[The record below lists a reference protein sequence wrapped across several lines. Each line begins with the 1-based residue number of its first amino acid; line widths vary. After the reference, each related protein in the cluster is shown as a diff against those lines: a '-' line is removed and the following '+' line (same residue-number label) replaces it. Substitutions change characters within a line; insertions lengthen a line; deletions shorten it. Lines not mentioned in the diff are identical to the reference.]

1 MSQRPPRKEREIGNP
16 GQPLSSYIMVRS
28 TTPDMGPGWLVPKRP
43 ERRVSASHFSAIPRF
58 ASPKPMERVEKVPRT
73 TMLLGNF
80 NGRKD
85 SPLHFSRR
93 ESRKKKKTN
102 NYSNI
107 YYDNTL
113 SSNK

>member
-43 ERRVSASHFSAIPRF
+43 ERRVSASQFSAIPRF
-58 ASPKPMERVEKVPRT
+58 ASPKPM
-73 TMLLGNF
+73 
-80 NGRKD
+80 D